1 MIPEFVGRLPVISV
15 LEPLSR
21 EALVRILT
29 EPRNAA
35 TKQYKKLF
43 SMSGMQLEFTATA
56 LEALADRA
64 LELGTGARGLRS
76 VLEGLLLETMYHLP
90 EAAAGTK
97 FTVTP
102 EAVRGEKAITVTPP
116 SKANKKSA

>member
-21 EALVRILT
+21 DALVRILT
-29 EPRNAA
+29 EPKNAA
-35 TKQYKKLF
+35 TKQYRKLF
-43 SMSGMQLEFTATA
+43 AMSGVHLEFTPAS

-76 VLEGLLLETMYHLP
+76 VLEGILLETMYHLP
-90 EAAAGTK
+90 EAVAGSK
-97 FTVTP
+97 FIVTP
-102 EAVRGEKAITVTPP
+102 EAVRGTKPSAVTPP
-116 SKANKKSA
+116 TKANKKSA